1 MRFGLMAALVS
12 LCLSTAAAAGIPL
25 AAVVR
30 FNTACARFHEGECS
44 GRLSFDHGQ
53 EWSGNPIRAT
63 PATFPRAPKTI
74 LTPCWSA

>member
-1 MRFGLMAALVS
+1 MSFGLMAALAP

-30 FNTACARFHEGECS
+30 FNTACARCHEGECS

-53 EWSGNPIRAT
+53 ESSGNPIRAT
-63 PATFPRAPKTI
+63 PAMFPRASKAI
-74 LTPCWSA
+74 LTPCWFA